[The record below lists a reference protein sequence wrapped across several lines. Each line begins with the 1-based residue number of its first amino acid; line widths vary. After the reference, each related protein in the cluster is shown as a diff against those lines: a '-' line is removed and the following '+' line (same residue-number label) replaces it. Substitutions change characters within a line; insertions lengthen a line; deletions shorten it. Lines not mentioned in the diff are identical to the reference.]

1 MTTPARKQVPT
12 LATTDTVAPPA
23 QSTAPTLPTPT
34 RQPTPTSETPNGP
47 RPSLDTAQPR
57 TFEIDL
63 APIVESGLT
72 RPTYLTHAGDDRL
85 FVVEQPGRIRIIQN
99 GKLLDQPFLD
109 VTDKVTTNGNERGLL
124 SVAFHPA
131 YKTNGQFFIYYTRQP
146 NGAIVIE
153 RYAVSKDD
161 PNAADASSARTILV
175 IPHAQAANHNG
186 GQLQF
191 GPDGYLYIGVGD
203 GGGQGDQHG
212 PIGNGQNRNV
222 LLGKLLRIDVNGQDT
237 YADSADKSFR
247 Q

>member
-1 MTTPARKQVPT
+1 M
-12 LATTDTVAPPA
+12 
-23 QSTAPTLPTPT
+23 
-34 RQPTPTSETPNGP
+34 
-47 RPSLDTAQPR
+47 
-57 TFEIDL
+57 
-63 APIVESGLT
+63 
-72 RPTYLTHAGDDRL
+72 
-85 FVVEQPGRIRIIQN
+85 
-99 GKLLDQPFLD
+99 
-109 VTDKVTTNGNERGLL
+109 TTNGNEQGLL

-146 NGAIVIE
+146 DGAIVIE

-212 PIGNGQNRNV
+212 PIGNGQNRNA
-222 LLGKLLRIDVNGQDT
+222 LLGKLLRIDVT
-237 YADSADKSFR
+237 ESRHLCCSEDKSVR
-247 Q
+247 H